1 MVTALRERVQVLS
14 PRKAQAQFGKVP
26 AMASGRARKGMAYDY
41 FYAMDSGILL
51 TAEGRDVVQG
61 FEMARQFI
69 KTSEQRF
76 TRFSQR
82 SELAG
87 LNQASGA
94 WLVVSPEMFD
104 LIEIAFE
111 CYWATDGLFDPS
123 ILPDLE
129 QAGYTHNLTEL
140 PHIDVGDLPVP
151 RSRLELPAFGD
162 IDLRRADL
170 SIRIPKGMRID
181 LGGIAKGWI
190 AEQAARRLSKF
201 SSCCAVNAAGD
212 MFFWGSPNGK
222 PGWEVCLEDPRYPSE
237 DLMTLG
243 VEDGAVATSS
253 VIKRVWKQGDA
264 TRHHLIDPR
273 TGEPAQTPWLSVTV
287 LAPCAASAEAF
298 AKAVL
303 IAGPEN
309 ARALVEKNP
318 LITCFVVEDSG
329 RVLALANGASVYL
342 KAAI

>member
-1 MVTALRERVQVLS
+1 MATALRE
-14 PRKAQAQFGKVP
+14 KAQVSHSLTTWGQIGK
-26 AMASGRARKGMAYDY
+26 GLEYDY
-41 FYAMDSGILL
+41 FQAMGSGILL
-51 TAEGRDVVQG
+51 TAEGPDVTRG
-61 FEMARQFI
+61 FGQARQFI
-69 KTSEQRF
+69 ESSEQRF
-76 TRFSQR
+76 TRFSQQ
-82 SELAG
+82 SELTG
-87 LNQASGA
+87 LNQAAGGG
-94 WLVVSPEMFD
+94 WLAVSPEMFD
-104 LIEIAFE
+104 LVEIALE

-129 QAGYTHNLTEL
+129 QAGYPHSLTEL
-140 PHIDVGDLPVP
+140 PGAELDFLSVP
-151 RSRLELPAFGD
+151 RSRPGLPAFGD
-162 IDLRRADL
+162 IDLRHADL
-170 SIRIPKGMRID
+170 SIRIPAGMRID

-190 AEQAARRLSKF
+190 AEQAAQRLSQF

-212 MFFWGSPNGK
+212 MFFWGSPAGK

-237 DLMTLG
+237 DLMILG
-243 VEDGAVATSS
+243 VENGAVATSS
-253 VIKRVWKQGDA
+253 VTKRVWKQGNT

-318 LITCFVVEDSG
+318 QITCFAVDSGG
-329 RVLALANGASVYL
+329 RVLALANGACVCL
-342 KAAI
+342 KAAV